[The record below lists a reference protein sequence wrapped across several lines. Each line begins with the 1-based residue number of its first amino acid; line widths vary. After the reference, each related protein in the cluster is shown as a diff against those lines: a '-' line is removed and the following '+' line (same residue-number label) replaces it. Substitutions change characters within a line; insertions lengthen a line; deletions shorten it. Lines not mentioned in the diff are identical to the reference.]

1 MTPIAQFVGHGA
13 NARSSVRTERV
24 LAVGRAFLTVT
35 ALVAIYLD
43 PNEPTR
49 LQSTT
54 YGVLLSYATYSLIVL
69 ALVNAATRMN
79 EWQALTL
86 HGLDMLWTSVL
97 TVVSEGPVSPFFLFF
112 LFVVLAAAYRWQF
125 RETLGTAVITV
136 TVYLLETALAA
147 AGPWHATWL
156 QAIAFDLNSTILRV
170 AYLLLTGALLGYIAQ
185 QEKESRRELA
195 AIAGAA
201 RQPHIS
207 LGLGGSVASLS
218 RAMQTTFGAAA
229 VVFVVREV
237 ESGRVLRFQLD
248 RDAAHAGSNIRR
260 MELTAEHGKA
270 WLFPDVGRAWHGTIA
285 PGAGRDTILRSTEP
299 DAWRLT
305 RTRGILPEVLGSPGA
320 YTAVSAVNLGL
331 AGEWQAR
338 IYLYDPAEAGGIE
351 RRLHFMED
359 LAEHLTPGL
368 TNVFLLRRLRARA
381 GAAERTRVARE
392 LHDGS
397 IQALFGIEMKI
408 EAIRR
413 ESQGQPPDV
422 DAELADIQQMI
433 RGEVHSLRELM
444 QALRPIELE
453 SPEQLQDLLAALI
466 ERFRRDTGIS
476 ARFLASDEPL
486 VLPPDRA
493 LELVRIVQEALVNVR
508 KHSHAMNV
516 LVRITVKAGE
526 PAELVIE
533 DDGRGFGFDGRL
545 SAWELDEQRLGPAI
559 IKERAR
565 LAGANLVID
574 STPGAGSRLELT
586 FPSEA

>member
-1 MTPIAQFVGHGA
+1 MTPLARLFGHGT
-13 NARSSVRTERV
+13 NARSAVRTERV

-54 YGVLLSYATYSLIVL
+54 YGVLLGYATYSLIVL
-69 ALVNAATRMN
+69 ALVNAATRMS

-97 TVVSEGPVSPFFLFF
+97 TAVSEGPVSPFFLFF

-125 RETLGTAVITV
+125 RETVGTAVITV

-207 LGLGGSVASLS
+207 LGLGGSVASMA
-218 RAMQTTFGAAA
+218 RAMRATFGASA
-229 VVFVVREV
+229 VVVVVREA
-237 ESGRVLRFQLD
+237 ESARVLRFQLD
-248 RDAAHAGSNIRR
+248 GEDAAARGTMRR
-260 MELTAEHGKA
+260 TELNAEQGKA
-270 WLFPDVGRAWHGTIA
+270 WLFPDIGRAWHAAIVRR
-285 PGAGRDTILRSTEP
+285 PGHDTILRSTEP

-305 RTRGILPEVLGSPGA
+305 RTRGGLPEALVFLGPYAS
-320 YTAVSAVNLGL
+320 VSAVNMGL

-338 IYLYDPAEAGGIE
+338 VYLYDPSDSGGIE

-359 LAEHLTPGL
+359 LAEHMTPGL

-381 GAAERTRVARE
+381 GAAERARVARE

-413 ESQGQPPDV
+413 ESQGQPAGI

-433 RGEVHSLRELM
+433 RREVHGLRELM

-453 SPEQLQDLLAALI
+453 SSEQLQDLLAALV

-476 ARFLASDEPL
+476 ARFLASEERLALSPE
-486 VLPPDRA
+486 RA

-508 KHSHAMNV
+508 KHSHAANV
-516 LVRITVKAGE
+516 LVRLAVKDGE
-526 PAELVIE
+526 SAALVIE
-533 DDGRGFGFDGRL
+533 DDGRGFDFDARL
-545 SAWELDEQRLGPAI
+545 SARELDEQRLGPAI

-565 LAGANLVID
+565 LAGAELVID
-574 STPGAGSRLELT
+574 STPGTGSRLELT
-586 FPSEA
+586 FVPEA